1 MFPPCQI
8 VVLQNLNPLLCQD
21 YGVTYTTHSICALK
35 GSTVELSCTYKYPKK
50 DKVTSTFWFTRKDSR
65 GRFVSLRND
74 DDYKGRVTY
83 NDGDYKGGVKYKND
97 GPESHKT
104 TEKRHFLTIRG
115 VRESDSAKYMFRFIT
130 RSNAYFG
137 ETGVR
142 LSVSGLQVTFP
153 STVIEG
159 QGVSLT
165 CSPTCPLTDNSKLSY
180 IWYKNGHLL
189 TNEHSDINLHPVIGE
204 ADNYSCS
211 VKGREML
218 RSPEVTL
225 NVRYGPKNTSVSV
238 SSSGEIVEGSSV
250 TLTCS
255 SDANPPVEKYTWYKK
270 TVTSPKASGQSY
282 SITNITSEDR
292 GEYYCEAENEYG
304 SLSSPLVYI
313 NIKYGPKN
321 TSVSVSP
328 SGEIVEG
335 SSVTL
340 TCNSDANPPVDKYTW
355 YKKTVNS
362 PKASGQS
369 YNITNIIS
377 EDSGEYYCEA
387 ENMIGI
393 QKSSIRLISVTGEQT
408 SWRKPVAGITVIVL
422 FLIFCLS
429 GFIWSKRKAFKTT
442 NDTRDISDNGQRQSA
457 HVYEI
462 ISDLAVDQ
470 TAAQTTDTV
479 KQEDA
484 YYSSVHYRSQDVP
497 LYSTVQLPE
506 AQKQEGQL
514 AAAKL
519 NHPSAPN

>member
-1 MFPPCQI
+1 MSLRTAGI
-8 VVLQNLNPLLCQD
+8 VLMVIFWSVTGQD

-65 GRFVSLRND
+65 GKFVSLRDD
-74 DDYKGRVTY
+74 DDYKSR
-83 NDGDYKGGVKYKND
+83 VKYNND
-97 GPESHKT
+97 EPESRKT
-104 TEKRHFLTIRG
+104 TEKRHFLTIGG

-130 RSNAYFG
+130 SSNKYFG
-137 ETGVR
+137 NTGIR

-189 TNEHSDINLHPVIGE
+189 TNEHNDLNLHTVIGD
-204 ADNYSCS
+204 ADNYSCA

-218 RSPEVTL
+218 RSPEFTL
-225 NVRYGPKNTSVSV
+225 NVR
-238 SSSGEIVEGSSV
+238 
-250 TLTCS
+250 
-255 SDANPPVEKYTWYKK
+255 W
-270 TVTSPKASGQSY
+270 
-282 SITNITSEDR
+282 
-292 GEYYCEAENEYG
+292 
-304 SLSSPLVYI
+304 
-313 NIKYGPKN
+313 
-321 TSVSVSP
+321 
-328 SGEIVEG
+328 
-335 SSVTL
+335 
-340 TCNSDANPPVDKYTW
+340 
-355 YKKTVNS
+355 
-362 PKASGQS
+362 
-369 YNITNIIS
+369 
-377 EDSGEYYCEA
+377 
-387 ENMIGI
+387 
-393 QKSSIRLISVTGEQT
+393 EQT
-408 SWRKPVAGITVIVL
+408 SLRKPVAGITVIVL

-442 NDTRDISDNGQRQSA
+442 NDTRDISDNGQSA

-462 ISDLAVDQ
+462 ISDLAVAP

-519 NHPSAPN
+519 NHPSAPIYSIQLPLHFTLASSTSLLGFIWFTRTTPNPPLTGKNKP